1 MDGHRLPLFPLSTV
15 LFPRMVLPLHI
26 FEQRYQSM
34 LRYCAENDSPFGIV
48 LIREGEEVGAP
59 ADPYPIGT
67 EAHILRVADLEDE
80 RKLIIVQ
87 GRERFTIRRYLPG
100 EPYLMAE
107 VEPLPIEK
115 EGTDSRLLSHVE
127 VSFYRYLRMLKQAQG
142 LSVSISNLP
151 EDAEGVAWMVA
162 WGLQIDQRV
171 KQALLGVASLQELLL
186 RERILLEEENRLLF
200 ILSSDAARRRL
211 PPEEQG
217 YISLN

>member
-1 MDGHRLPLFPLSTV
+1 
-15 LFPRMVLPLHI
+15 MVLPLHI
-26 FEQRYQSM
+26 FEERYKAM
-34 LRYCAENDSPFGIV
+34 LRYCSENASSFGVV

-59 ADPYPIGT
+59 AEPYPVGT

-87 GRERFTIRRYLPG
+87 GRERFTTQRYLSG
-100 EPYLMAE
+100 EPYLMGE
-107 VEPLPIEK
+107 VEPLPLET
-115 EGTDSRLLSHVE
+115 EGTDNRLLSQVE
-127 VSFYRYLRMLKQAQG
+127 ISFYRYLRMLKQAQG

-162 WGLQIDQRV
+162 WGLQIDQKV
-171 KQALLGVASLQELLL
+171 KQALLGVSSLQELLL
-186 RERILLEEENRLLF
+186 RERLLLEEENRLLF
-200 ILSSDAARRRL
+200 ILSSDSARRRL

>member
-1 MDGHRLPLFPLSTV
+1 MPERTLPLFPLSTV

-26 FEQRYQSM
+26 FEERYKAL
-34 LRYCAENDSPFGIV
+34 LRYCSETEAPFGIV
-48 LIREGEEVGAP
+48 LIREGEEVGGP
-59 ADPYPIGT
+59 AEPFPIGT

-87 GRERFTIRRYLPG
+87 GRERFTIRRYLFT
-100 EPYLMAE
+100 EPYLVGA
-107 VEPLPIEK
+107 VETLPIET
-115 EGTDSRLLSHVE
+115 EDTDSRLLSQVE
-127 VSFYRYLRMLKQAQG
+127 VAFYRYLRMLKYAQG

-162 WGLQIDQRV
+162 WGLQVDQKV

-200 ILSSDAARRRL
+200 ILGSDAARRRL
-211 PPEEQG
+211 PPDEQG
-217 YISLN
+217 HISLN